1 MTFDHNIDSA
11 RIHVVATQTT
21 AFYLIYPGFFPEC
34 CAPLGQILHNFLKF
48 VWDLTVRRYRISDMF
63 SKEGLKT
70 PFYGDGHI
78 RGFLFIGDIVF
89 PAYITER
96 KWFGILKDGLHD
108 PVAEYLPVEV
118 HAILVALGFD
128 LRQHLLQQFGQ
139 PDVMVGILRC

>member
-1 MTFDHNIDSA
+1 MTFDHNIDNTH
-11 RIHVVATQTT
+11 IHVAATQTT

-48 VWDLTVRRYRISDMF
+48 IWDLTIRGYCISHMF

-78 RGFLFIGDIVF
+78 RGSLFILNIVS
-89 PAYITER
+89 PTHLCER
-96 KWFGILKDGLHD
+96 RWFGILKDGLHNS
-108 PVAEYLPVEV
+108 VAEYLPVDI

-128 LRQHLLQQFGQ
+128 LHQDLLKQFG
-139 PDVMVGILRC
+139 